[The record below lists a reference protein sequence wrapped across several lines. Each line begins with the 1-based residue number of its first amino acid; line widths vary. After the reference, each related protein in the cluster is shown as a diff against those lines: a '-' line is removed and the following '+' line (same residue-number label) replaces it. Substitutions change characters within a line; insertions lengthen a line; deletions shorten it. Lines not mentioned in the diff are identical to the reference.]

1 MYLVMMTNLLIAADG
16 SQFFY
21 TLRSLIDALVPIG
34 ICVILPI
41 IVITLAMKTR
51 RHELDKKTEV
61 LLKAVENGTT
71 LDPAFFQGNGRKKTV
86 KEMLMGWLKAGCIT
100 TALGIMTGGVLG
112 YALSLGNHLEK
123 NPEDALLLIFPAALI
138 AIGISFFIVYFI
150 GKNKTWKKELAELDA
165 KKPEE

>member
-1 MYLVMMTNLLIAADG
+1 MLLQSNGWQVLAEFVEI
-16 SQFFY
+16 
-21 TLRSLIDALVPIG
+21 LKPIG
-34 ICVILPI
+34 ILVLLPLGIIALILRS
-41 IVITLAMKTR
+41 R
-51 RHELDKKTEV
+51 RHEVDKNTE
-61 LLKAVENGTT
+61 LMLKAVGTT

>member
-1 MYLVMMTNLLIAADG
+1 MLLMSDG
-16 SQFFY
+16 WY
-21 TLRSLIDALVPIG
+21 TIGKMFETLIPISICVVLPLIIIALV
-34 ICVILPI
+34 LRN
-41 IVITLAMKTR
+41 R
-51 RHELDKKTEV
+51 RHEVDKNTE
-61 LLKAVENGTT
+61 LMLKAVENGTT

-100 TALGIMTGGVLG
+100 TALGILTGGVLG

-138 AIGISFFIVYFI
+138 GIGISFFIVYFI

-165 KKPEE
+165 KKSEEQTL

>member
-1 MYLVMMTNLLIAADG
+1 MLLQSNGWQVLSEFVEI
-16 SQFFY
+16 
-21 TLRSLIDALVPIG
+21 LKPIG
-34 ICVILPI
+34 ILVLLPLGIIALILRS
-41 IVITLAMKTR
+41 R
-51 RHELDKKTEV
+51 RHEVDKNTE
-61 LLKAVENGTT
+61 LMLKAVENGTT

-138 AIGISFFIVYFI
+138 GIGISFFIVYFI

-165 KKPEE
+165 KKPEEQAL